1 VTGGDVII
9 ENIVPD
15 HVKPITAKLREAG
28 VEVSEELSSIHVR
41 AGDTI
46 KPIDIKTHPY
56 PVFRRICRR
65 R

>member
-1 VTGGDVII
+1 MVAAAVTGGDVII

-41 AGDTI
+41 AV
-46 KPIDIKTHPY
+46 THKAY
-56 PVFRRICRR
+56 
-65 R
+65 